1 MTQESSSKP
10 LRGRSGGGRSVSRRD
25 LLKLGGAAA
34 AGVGLAGFPAL
45 ASARSTR
52 PDQTTTIKF
61 QGWDYQPTLVQQNLN
76 NFEKLNPDIKVDYT
90 SVVSAQYDPKIIA
103 EFTGNTAPDAMYVYD
118 TSMAGWVDAGYLQP
132 LDGMPGLDKAYS
144 MMYPANQKAM
154 TYKGKR
160 WGLPY
165 YTDCTSMIYN
175 ADILQQV
182 GISAP
187 PKTWDEL
194 EQQAVKIKQAGILK
208 YPIGASLA
216 LQTGGSLYTNAMA
229 VGSGVEL
236 FDKNYNPVFQKNG
249 KLEQL
254 ISWLHHAFNV
264 TKVLDPAALTLVS
277 APYGQ
282 AFQTGNYYA
291 FDASTSRYSIWTYND
306 PTKSPK
312 IAGKMKLAVPPS
324 LDGKPHGGILTT
336 RMYGL
341 SKTTKHK
348 KQAYKLMYYLGGLD
362 NTGKP
367 YTASFW
373 FQQEGL
379 GFAYKELASQAAI
392 KADIQKYTSS
402 LAVYQQLSELASPL
416 KVTGAP
422 WYAQWVA
429 DGQRTLQQAIQGSIS
444 PKAAVTALAGD
455 AQKLKKQYA

>member
-1 MTQESSSKP
+1 MQEPRSK
-10 LRGRSGGGRSVSRRD
+10 LVAGRWGGGRSLNRRD

-34 AGVGLAGFPAL
+34 GLGLAGFPAL
-45 ASARSTR
+45 AAASTSAA
-52 PDQTTTIKF
+52 TTIKF
-61 QGWDYQPTLVQQNLN
+61 QGWDYQPALVQQNLN
-76 NFEKLNPDIKVDYT
+76 NFQKLNPNIKVDYT
-90 SVVSAQYDPKIIA
+90 SVVSADYDPKIIT

-118 TSMAGWVDAGYLQP
+118 TSMAGWIDAGYLEP
-132 LDGMPGLDKAYS
+132 LDGMSGLDKAYS

-182 GISAP
+182 GVSTP

-194 EQQAVKIKQAGILK
+194 EHDAVKIKQAGILQ

-236 FDKNYNPVFQKNG
+236 FDKNYNPLFQKND
-249 KLEQL
+249 KLEQI
-254 ISWLHHAFNV
+254 ISFLHHAMNV

-277 APYGQ
+277 AAYGQ
-282 AFQTGNYYA
+282 AFQTGDYA

-312 IAGKMKLAVPPS
+312 IAGKMRLGIPPS

-341 SKTTKHK
+341 NKNSKHK

-362 NTGKP
+362 STGKP

-379 GFAYKELASQAAI
+379 GFAYKELAAQPAI
-392 KADIQKYTSS
+392 KADIQKYSYS
-402 LAVYQQLSELASPL
+402 LDVYTQLSEIAKPL
-416 KVTGAP
+416 SVTGAP

-429 DGQRTLQQAIQGSIS
+429 DGQKTLQEAIQGSIS
-444 PKAAVTALAGD
+444 PKSAV
-455 AQKLKKQYA
+455 QKLASDATNLQKQYA

>member
-1 MTQESSSKP
+1 MTQSSDGP
-10 LRGRSGGGRSVSRRD
+10 VAGRSGGGPPVNRRE

-34 AGVGLAGFPAL
+34 AGAALGGFPAI
-45 ASARSTR
+45 ASARSTSAEK
-52 PDQTTTIKF
+52 TTTIKF
-61 QGWDYQPTLVQQNLN
+61 QGWDYEPTLVQQNLN
-76 NFEKLNPDIKVDYT
+76 NFQKVNPSIKVDYT
-90 SVVSAQYDPKIIA
+90 SVLSADYDPKLIA
-103 EFTGNTAPDAMYVYD
+103 EFTGNTGPDAMYVYD

-132 LDGMPGLDKAYS
+132 LDGMPGLDKAYEL
-144 MMYPANQKAM
+144 MYPANQKAM
-154 TYKGKR
+154 TYQGKR

-165 YTDCTSMIYN
+165 YTDCGSMIYN

-182 GISAP
+182 GVSTP
-187 PKTWDEL
+187 PTTWDEL
-194 EQQAVKIKQAGILK
+194 EQDAVKIKQAGILQ

-216 LQTGGSLYTNAMA
+216 LQTGGSLYTNGMA

-236 FDKNYNPVFQKNG
+236 FDKSYNPLFQKNG

-254 ISWLHHAFNV
+254 ITWLHHALNV

-277 APYGQ
+277 AAYGQ
-282 AFQTGNYYA
+282 AFQAGDYA
-291 FDASTSRYSIWTYND
+291 FDPLSSRYSIWTYNNA
-306 PTKSPK
+306 TMSPK
-312 IAGKMKLAVPPS
+312 IAGKMKLAIPPS

-341 SKTTKHK
+341 NKTTEHK

-379 GFAYKELASQAAI
+379 GFAYKGLATQAAI
-392 KADIQKYTSS
+392 KADIQKNTASIAIYN
-402 LAVYQQLSELASPL
+402 QLSELASPL
-416 KVTGAP
+416 AVTGAP

-429 DGQRTLQQAIQGSIS
+429 DGQRTLQEAIQGSMS
-444 PKAAVTALAGD
+444 PKAAVTALAQD